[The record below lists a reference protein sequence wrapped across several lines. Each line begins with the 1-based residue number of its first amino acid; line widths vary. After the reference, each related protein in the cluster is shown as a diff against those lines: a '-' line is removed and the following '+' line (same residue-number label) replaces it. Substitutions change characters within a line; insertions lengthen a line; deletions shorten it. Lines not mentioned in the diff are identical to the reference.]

1 MNNIFKL
8 DKVAVRLVEE
18 PPLLSKEPLNSPE
31 KAVNAVAEELKQYD
45 REALAI
51 INLYADCKPINMTIA
66 SIGQVDGAMACP
78 RDLLKSTILSNAVG
92 IIMVHN
98 HVSGNLTPSHDDV
111 KITEK
116 MKSLCALLGVKLMDH
131 IIVGRENEYYSFHE
145 NNIIQNTS
153 QWISKQKESL
163 MINSKES
170 VLKKLE
176 SHEDDTSGFKNGKK
190 SVKRDQ
196 KIR

>member
-1 MNNIFKL
+1 MNSLFKL

-31 KAVNAVAEELKQYD
+31 KAVNVVAEELKQYD

-78 RDLLKSTILSNAVG
+78 RELLKATILSNAVG
-92 IIMVHN
+92 MIMVHN
-98 HVSGNLTPSHDDV
+98 HVSGNLTPSYDDV

-116 MKSLCALLGVKLMDH
+116 MKSLCDLLGVKLMDH
-131 IIVGRENEYYSFHE
+131 IIVGRENEYYSFYE
-145 NNIIQNTS
+145 NDIIQNTA
-153 QWISKQKESL
+153 QWLSKLKESL
-163 MINSKES
+163 VVDSKKS

-176 SHEDDTSGFKNGKK
+176 LHEDDTKGFKNSKK
-190 SVKRDQ
+190 LAGRDQ
-196 KIR
+196 KAR